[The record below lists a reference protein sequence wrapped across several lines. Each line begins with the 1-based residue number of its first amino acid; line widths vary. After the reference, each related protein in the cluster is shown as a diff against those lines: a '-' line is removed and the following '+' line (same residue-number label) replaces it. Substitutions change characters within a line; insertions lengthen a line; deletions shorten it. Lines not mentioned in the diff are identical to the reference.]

1 MLELLLLFGVVA
13 FLVSQASLGA
23 EYPTPG
29 TPPPATD
36 AGAALRLSIADTQRP
51 LLPAGG
57 FVRTFGLD
65 PREVRDLRM
74 YARPGPLETF
84 PLPVVAVLLDLYSA
98 GSALGAETMALIVN
112 GRPLAPGEA
121 LYFVLV
127 AAGKESRVVAF
138 IGTRLY

>member
-13 FLVSQASLGA
+13 YLVSKAPLGA
-23 EYPTPG
+23 ENAAPG
-29 TPPPATD
+29 APPRATD
-36 AGAALRLSIADTQRP
+36 AGAPLQLSIADTQRP

-74 YARPGPLETF
+74 YARPGPLESF
-84 PLPVVAVLLDLYSA
+84 PLAVVAVLLEVYGA
-98 GSALGAETMALIVN
+98 GRAIGAETMALIFN

-127 AAGKESRVVAF
+127 AARTESRVVAF
-138 IGTRLY
+138 IGNRIY